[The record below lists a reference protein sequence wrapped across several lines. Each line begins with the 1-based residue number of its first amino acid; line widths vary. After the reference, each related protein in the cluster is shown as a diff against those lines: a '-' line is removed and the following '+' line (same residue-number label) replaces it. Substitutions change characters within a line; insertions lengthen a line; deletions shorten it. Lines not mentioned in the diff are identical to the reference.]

1 MIKKT
6 LSFVHLLTNIPYIC
20 VSILL
25 FSIACVIIIWSGHD
39 IIKLLL
45 TGSVRSSQVFLNQ
58 VMDEVAY
65 IVFAVAVSDVA
76 RYLLVEEVLRS
87 KETRPLSE
95 KRRALLN
102 LILIIAAAFA
112 LEGLIL
118 TLQIAKTTIEKLT
131 YPILL
136 LVVSSILLISLGIY
150 QKLTSS
156 PQKN

>member
-6 LSFVHLLTNIPYIC
+6 LSIIHILSHLPYVC
-20 VSILL
+20 VSMML
-25 FSIACVIIIWSGHD
+25 FAISCLIIIWSTYD
-39 IIKLLL
+39 IVAL
-45 TGSVRSSQVFLNQ
+45 TLVSERNTTGTFLNSM
-58 VMDEVAY
+58 MDEVAY
-65 IVFAVAVSDVA
+65 IVFAVAVADVA

-87 KETRPLSE
+87 KETRPLVE

-118 TLQIAKTTIEKLT
+118 TLQMAKTSIEKLI

-136 LVVSSILLISLGIY
+136 LVVSSILLVSLGVY
-150 QKLTSS
+150 QKLSGTRS
-156 PQKN
+156 KE

>member
-1 MIKKT
+1 
-6 LSFVHLLTNIPYIC
+6 
-20 VSILL
+20 
-25 FSIACVIIIWSGHD
+25 
-39 IIKLLL
+39 
-45 TGSVRSSQVFLNQ
+45 
-58 VMDEVAY
+58 MDEVAY

-156 PQKN
+156 QQKN

>member
-6 LSFVHLLTNIPYIC
+6 LSIIHILSHLPYVC
-20 VSILL
+20 VSMML
-25 FSIACVIIIWSGHD
+25 FGISCLIIIWSTYD
-39 IIKLLL
+39 IVTLTLLSERNT
-45 TGSVRSSQVFLNQ
+45 TGTFLNSM
-58 VMDEVAY
+58 MDEVAY
-65 IVFAVAVSDVA
+65 IVFAVAVADVA

-87 KETRPLSE
+87 KETRPLVE

-118 TLQIAKTTIEKLT
+118 TLQMAKTSIEKLI

-136 LVVSSILLISLGIY
+136 LVVSSILLVSLGVY
-150 QKLTSS
+150 QKLSGTRS
-156 PQKN
+156 KE

>member
-20 VSILL
+20 VSIIL
-25 FSIACVIIIWSGHD
+25 FSIACLIIVWSAHD
-39 IIKLLL
+39 IIKLIL
-45 TGSVRSSQVFLNQ
+45 TSSVRSSAMFLNQ
-58 VMDEVAY
+58 IMDEVAY

-118 TLQIAKTTIEKLT
+118 TLQIAKITIEKLT

-156 PQKN
+156 QQKN